1 MRNRRVLV
9 RTAVIAGAWL
19 PFFLFWV
26 FFVMSFTKGKLG
38 FAVISGAF
46 SIGGAAL
53 LGFWVWR
60 FCRKRPWPMRV
71 RLSFYAKH
79 LAAAAAYA
87 AIWLTALNAGFALV
101 EGKPFR
107 EMLNSS
113 LHSGVIGW
121 QFLMGAWLYGLIAG
135 VSYAIQ
141 IREGASESERRA
153 LRAESALVAARLEAL
168 RSRLNPHFLFNALHT
183 VGALV
188 RQDSARAE
196 NAVEKLGDILR
207 HTLRDDLG
215 ETVSF
220 REEWALTERYLE
232 FEQLRYEERLSVSRE
247 IDPASFSCST
257 PSFALQT
264 LVENAVRHS
273 IAQRVEGGRVEISTR
288 VNDGTFFLRVRDQ
301 GAGAIAQAGVIAQA
315 GATAQTGVAETP
327 RNGYGLRALR
337 ERLEAVYGDAASL
350 TVRSGDGAGGG
361 YEVSITMP
369 CHPAAVESSDES

>member
-1 MRNRRVLV
+1 MRNGRVV
-9 RTAVIAGAWL
+9 FRTAVVAGAWL

-26 FFVMSFTKGKLG
+26 IFVMSFTKWRLG
-38 FAVISGAF
+38 IAITSGLF

-53 LGFWVWR
+53 LGLAVWR
-60 FCRKRPWPMRV
+60 FCRKRPWPTRV
-71 RLSFYAKH
+71 RPSFYSKH
-79 LAAAAAYA
+79 LVAAGAYA
-87 AIWLTALNAGFALV
+87 AIWLTALNGGFALV
-101 EGKPFR
+101 EGKPFL
-107 EMLNSS
+107 EMLKSS
-113 LHSGVIGW
+113 FRSGVIGW

-153 LRAESALVAARLEAL
+153 LRAESALVAARLDAL

-232 FEQLRYEERLSVSRE
+232 FEQLRYEDRLSVSRE
-247 IDPASFSCST
+247 IDPGSFSCST

-273 IAQRVEGGRVEISTR
+273 IAHRVEGGRVEISTR
-288 VNDGTFFLRVRDQ
+288 VEDGTFFLRVRDDGP
-301 GAGAIAQAGVIAQA
+301 GAGASPA
-315 GATAQTGVAETP
+315 AET

-337 ERLEAVYGDAASL
+337 ERLEAVYGEAASL
-350 TVRSGDGAGGG
+350 AVRTGAGAG
-361 YEVSITMP
+361 YEVSITIP
-369 CHPAAVESSDES
+369 CHPTAAESDEQ